1 MRHNVPLIDALRRQR
16 IQISLRSTSSA
27 EESILSLLSANGILP
42 TDLGFVPGQE
52 PSVQDLVSAVSS
64 LVHENR
70 SLKEIVTG
78 SSIDLDPVTTAND
91 DEAYNAIREE
101 CVNTISK
108 LGDAGILRYYGSKST
123 WSTFSPVQRT
133 IYGPLLVD
141 WATQRELRDVPEFW
155 YKNYI

>member
-16 IQISLRSTSSA
+16 IQISLRSTSSS

-42 TDLGFVPGQE
+42 SELGFVPGQE
-52 PSVQDLVSAVSS
+52 PSVQDLVSAVTS

-108 LGDAGILRYYGSKST
+108 LGDVGILRYYGSKST
-123 WSTFSPVQRT
+123 WTNFSPVQRT

-141 WATQRELRDVPEFW
+141 WATQRELRDIPEFW

>member
-16 IQISLRSTSSA
+16 IQISLRSTSSS

-42 TDLGFVPGQE
+42 SDLGFVPGQE
-52 PSVQDLVSAVSS
+52 PSVQDLVSAVTS

-78 SSIDLDPVTTAND
+78 SSIDLDPVTTTND
-91 DEAYNAIREE
+91 DDAYNAIREE
-101 CVNTISK
+101 CVNTISR

-123 WSTFSPVQRT
+123 WSSFSPVQRT

>member
-1 MRHNVPLIDALRRQR
+1 MRHNDPLIDALRRQR

>member
-16 IQISLRSTSSA
+16 IQISLRSTSSS

-42 TDLGFVPGQE
+42 SDLGFVPGQE
-52 PSVQDLVSAVSS
+52 PSVQDLVSAVTA

-78 SSIDLDPVTTAND
+78 SSIDLDPVTTTND
-91 DEAYNAIREE
+91 DDAYNAIREE
-101 CVNTISK
+101 CVNTISR

-123 WSTFSPVQRT
+123 WSSFSPVQRT

>member
-1 MRHNVPLIDALRRQR
+1 MRQNTQLLEALRRQR
-16 IQISLRSTSSA
+16 IQISLRSTSSS
-27 EESILSLLSANGILP
+27 EDSILSMLSANGIS
-42 TDLGFVPGQE
+42 TSDLGFMPGVE
-52 PSVQDLVSAVSS
+52 PSVQDLVGAITA

-70 SLKEIVTG
+70 SLSEIVTG
-78 SSIDLDPVTTAND
+78 SSIDLDPVTTTND
-91 DEAYNAIREE
+91 DDAYNAIREE

-108 LGDAGILRYYGSKST
+108 LGDAAIMRYYGSKTT
-123 WSTFSPVQRT
+123 WSSFSPVQRT